1 MISSFHL
8 PESSANARR
17 ISSCMLICL
26 SAIVCF
32 SILATGYSSYLRIQI
47 LADIFDERCG
57 CTDAITH
64 SEQLRSRRSCCCRN
78 GAQEGIMASVYIYW
92 VSTTLLCLLY
102 LTSTYMYATKGDW
115 VRKALAD
122 LGYPAYLV
130 RFMIVVKIVGPVAI
144 VSRFNV
150 VLSDLV
156 CRLLLEKKK
165 RLPRD
170 SCGRTLS

>member
-47 LADIFDERCG
+47 LADIFDVRCG

-64 SEQLRSRRSCCCRN
+64 SEQPRSRRSCCWRN
-78 GAQEGIMASVYIYW
+78 GAQEEIMASVYIYW
-92 VSTTLLCLLY
+92 VSTTLLC
-102 LTSTYMYATKGDW
+102 A
-115 VRKALAD
+115 VFD
-122 LGYPAYLV
+122 LGLHV
-130 RFMIVVKIVGPVAI
+130 RI
-144 VSRFNV
+144 
-150 VLSDLV
+150 
-156 CRLLLEKKK
+156 K
-165 RLPRD
+165 RGL
-170 SCGRTLS
+170 